1 MDAFNA
7 AGAPSSDSVF
17 TVDSGMELVV
27 VVVNPMA
34 RAGGGLRELLGN
46 FHFDA
51 LQAMGAQG
59 AMCPFST

>member
-1 MDAFNA
+1 MDANA

-17 TVDSGMELVV
+17 TVDSGMELV